1 VKYPHLKSFYN
12 HGKRYHYVSRP
23 GFPMVRIKARRQS
36 IEFNIVYDLIMRA
49 ETVDEIKEIRKRV
62 GMKIESK
69 TMPEKQE
76 TEIDV
81 WIKQLE
87 EKYGIK

>member
-1 VKYPHLKSFYN
+1 
-12 HGKRYHYVSRP
+12 
-23 GFPMVRIKARRQS
+23 MVRIKARRQS